1 MLTDVGWGNNLGR
14 YDAGRYTANVSQR
27 KARVL
32 QHVAKSRFVKLHG
45 ISPVENE
52 IHIYIYITKGVGIS
66 HEYAPPFHN

>member
-52 IHIYIYITKGVGIS
+52 IHIYIY
-66 HEYAPPFHN
+66 N